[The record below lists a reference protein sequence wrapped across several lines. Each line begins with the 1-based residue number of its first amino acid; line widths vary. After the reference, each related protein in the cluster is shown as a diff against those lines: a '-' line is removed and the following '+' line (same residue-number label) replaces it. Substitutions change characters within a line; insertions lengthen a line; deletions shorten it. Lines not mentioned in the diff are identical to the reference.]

1 MVGHKSLCYP
11 SDGAQLRDEKFKVS
25 EHANDVELKYFEP
38 YSRLIIGT
46 LRWLM
51 RGPGMDFL
59 VSAIGLFASLNALS
73 HKPTG

>member
-1 MVGHKSLCYP
+1 MVGHISLCYP

-46 LRWLM
+46 LRWPM
-51 RGPGMDFL
+51 IGPMDFL
-59 VSAIGLFASLNALS
+59 VSAIGLFPSLNALS